1 MADQSVFS
9 FLGEDLL
16 NSQLS
21 DFTTIIRNHFPQNV
35 QADQVLSD
43 KLDRFASRQDTWPKE
58 IIKVYKNR
66 SPPIYSV
73 EDIVSI
79 NNAHTVDIEQIN
91 TIRKSRIDAFSVQLK
106 TLYNIDR
113 TKKQKNW
120 QTIYFD

>member
-21 DFTTIIRNHFPQNV
+21 DFASLIRNHFPQNV
-35 QADQVLSD
+35 QSDSVLSD
-43 KLDRFASRQDTWPKE
+43 KLDRFATRQDTCPKE

-66 SPPIYSV
+66 NPPVHSV
-73 EDIVSI
+73 KDIVAI

-91 TIRKSRIDAFSVQLK
+91 NIRKTRIDAFSAQLK
-106 TLYNIDR
+106 TLQHRQI
-113 TKKQKNW
+113 KKSEKLADNL
-120 QTIYFD
+120 F